1 MKRYLTPALISAIL
15 TLTVWLYTH
24 DKSSSLIIGLLVNLT
39 LLLIEPFEIV
49 TKVSKFLDTR
59 SGLVDCS
66 DRTASVAARMRSL
79 EKGGSSIQQWL
90 AEQALARIDDNLGSL
105 NNGLWTVHSLEGFVD
120 IATKLYDH
128 EFCRHEYWGTSV
140 MSDFK
145 GYWQSSHGKRFN
157 HLALNAIK
165 TGIVIKRIFI
175 FEETEEKNE
184 MYAIMFEQ
192 YKSGIDV
199 RYLAKGD
206 APTGTPALDLGIW
219 DQSVAVVLTEPQ
231 YQGSAFRATLHLKL
245 SEVRHLTEIFDSLY
259 SAATKFE
266 PNETGNQG
274 RSPPTSRN
282 PRHPNQ

>member
-1 MKRYLTPALISAIL
+1 
-15 TLTVWLYTH
+15 
-24 DKSSSLIIGLLVNLT
+24 
-39 LLLIEPFEIV
+39 
-49 TKVSKFLDTR
+49 
-59 SGLVDCS
+59 
-66 DRTASVAARMRSL
+66 
-79 EKGGSSIQQWL
+79 
-90 AEQALARIDDNLGSL
+90 
-105 NNGLWTVHSLEGFVD
+105 
-120 IATKLYDH
+120 
-128 EFCRHEYWGTSV
+128 